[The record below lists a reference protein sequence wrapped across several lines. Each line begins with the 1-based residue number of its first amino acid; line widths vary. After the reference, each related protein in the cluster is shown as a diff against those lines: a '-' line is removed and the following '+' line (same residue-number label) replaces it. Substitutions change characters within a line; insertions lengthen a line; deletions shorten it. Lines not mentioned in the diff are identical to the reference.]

1 VTRRELPDEIEAI
14 LRAELPDDEIGDTGA
29 QIKDK
34 LAKAAEEALN
44 NIVDRGYLGLLG
56 HKAKEIIDLGLA
68 I

>member
-1 VTRRELPDEIEAI
+1 MTRRELPDEIEAI